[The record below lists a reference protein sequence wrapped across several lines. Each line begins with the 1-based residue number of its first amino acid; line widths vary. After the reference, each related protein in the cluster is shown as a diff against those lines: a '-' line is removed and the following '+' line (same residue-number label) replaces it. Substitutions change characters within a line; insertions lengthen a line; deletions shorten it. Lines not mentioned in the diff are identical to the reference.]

1 MTVKLTLHSQ
11 IDRWFAIWQAANP
24 GKWFDGSIKSRAETP
39 ALPFRHPQGTTKSP
53 YWNANLAQETK
64 TFGYTYKD
72 ALGTADKVKGDF
84 KKLYEWST
92 RPGGRPIGVV
102 PDAMIPLEI
111 LEAQVFQYP
120 PVDSTTNVIRE
131 VLNKGPQL
139 AMRVVETATTAAT
152 SAATKAN
159 APETT
164 ATGASAPVDTKPA
177 TPGST
182 TSGVAFTNMPAS
194 TVDAAPKSVDESKY
208 YRDWYVDNIVE
219 R

>member
-24 GKWFDGSIKSRAETP
+24 GKWFDGSIESYAETP

-72 ALGTADKVKGDF
+72 ALGTADEVKRNF
-84 KKLYEWST
+84 KNLYEWSI
-92 RPGGRPIGVV
+92 RPGGGPVDG
-102 PDAMIPLEI
+102 MIPLNVVA
-111 LEAQVFQYP
+111 AQVFQYP
-120 PVDSTTNVIRE
+120 LVDSTTNVVRE
-131 VLNKGPQL
+131 VLNKGPQV
-139 AMRVVETATTAAT
+139 AMRVVETATAAAT
-152 SAATKAN
+152 SATAKAS

-164 ATGASAPVDTKPA
+164 ATGAEAPVDTKPA
-177 TPGST
+177 TPGPT

-194 TVDAAPKSVDESKY
+194 TVDAPTKSVDESKY